1 MAGKTQFMVQNA
13 DVDGQS
19 EQFGQSDK
27 SSSSTA
33 VVQDGDTAQ
42 TLLAGV
48 FGIVDGFLV
57 SYLCSLIYL

>member
-27 SSSSTA
+27 SSSSTVLA
-33 VVQDGDTAQ
+33 QDEDSAQ

-48 FGIVDGFLV
+48 FGVVDGFLV
-57 SYLCSLIYL
+57 SNLCSLIHL